1 LESNLGNIAPA
12 TPFLIFLSRQINDQ
26 GMDLK
31 DIEKS
36 RLASRT
42 DNKGWKKWGPY
53 LSERQWGTV
62 REDYSVY
69 GNTWDYLPHD
79 MARSRTY
86 RWGEDGIGGISDNKQ
101 NICFALGFWNHKDD
115 IIKERLFG
123 LTGTE
128 GNHGEDVKELYYYLD
143 STPSHSYMKML
154 YKYTQKNFPYDDIL
168 EETHR
173 RSRQDPEFEI
183 LETGAFDDNT
193 YFDIFIEYAKA
204 DENDVLIKITA
215 HNRGKEAAPLTIL
228 PTIWF
233 RNTWSWGHEGQEQKP
248 MLTGISN
255 KQIEVYHQ
263 LFDKFKLYV
272 EEADELAFCENESN
286 MERVFGKPNDS
297 PYVKDGVNNYI
308 ISGDKKYVNP
318 NDIGTK
324 ASAVYRKEVPAG
336 ESVSIRL
343 RFSPNTQLKDAFGD
357 FDTIFDQRLA
367 EADAFYGEVQKNV
380 QNEEMR
386 KIQRQAFAGMM
397 WCKQFYFYNINQWLK
412 GDPKMP
418 FEFRGRAFQRNN
430 TWKHAYM
437 GNILSMPDKWEYPW
451 FAAWDLAFHTLT
463 LARIDPD
470 FAKRQLAVV
479 LREYYMHPNG
489 QIPAYEWNF
498 SDVNPPVHAWATW
511 QVYEIDKKSNGGVG
525 DVAFLE
531 RIFHKLLLNFTW
543 WINQKDQDGNGLFG
557 GGFLG
562 LDNIGVFD
570 RNAQIPGVQLQQ
582 ADATGWMAMYTLN
595 MLRIACEIAI
605 ERPSYQDMASKFFE
619 HFLYI
624 AEAINRD
631 LDEGFGLWDQED
643 QFYYDKV
650 NTPQGDTLFMKIRSL
665 VGLIP
670 LAAVEVLD
678 EEMLNK
684 LPDFKRRVEW
694 VLNNRPDLASLI
706 SRWHEPGK
714 GETHL
719 LSLLRGHRMKMV
731 LKRMFDESEFLSDY
745 GIRSMSKYHEE
756 HPFTFNLHGEH
767 LSAKYVAGES
777 DLAIMGGNSNW
788 RGPVWFPLNYLLV
801 DSLMKFYSYYGDDYE
816 VEYPTNSGNIMS
828 IQDAANKI
836 SERLVSI
843 FQVDKSGVKP
853 AMRNDDVY
861 AKDEHF
867 KDLNLFYEYFNG
879 DNGSGCGASHQTG
892 WTGLVADLIEHISVF
907 KQMKERT
914 DNS

>member
-1 LESNLGNIAPA
+1 
-12 TPFLIFLSRQINDQ
+12 
-26 GMDLK
+26 MDLK

-36 RLASRT
+36 RLASRS

-204 DENDVLIKITA
+204 EENDILIKITA

-233 RNTWSWGHEGQEQKP
+233 RNTWSWGYEGQEQKP

-255 KQIEVYHQ
+255 KQIEVHHQ

-308 ISGDKKYVNP
+308 ISGEKKYVNP
-318 NDIGTK
+318 NRIGTK
-324 ASAVYRKEVPAG
+324 ASAVYRKEVSAG
-336 ESVSIRL
+336 ESVSVRL

-511 QVYEIDKKSNGGVG
+511 QVYESDKKSNGGVG

-543 WINQKDQDGNGLFG
+543 WINQKDEDGNGLFG

-719 LSLLRGHRMKMV
+719 LALLRGHRMKMV

-745 GIRSMSKYHEE
+745 GIRSMSKYHEK

-907 KQMKERT
+907 KQMKEKT